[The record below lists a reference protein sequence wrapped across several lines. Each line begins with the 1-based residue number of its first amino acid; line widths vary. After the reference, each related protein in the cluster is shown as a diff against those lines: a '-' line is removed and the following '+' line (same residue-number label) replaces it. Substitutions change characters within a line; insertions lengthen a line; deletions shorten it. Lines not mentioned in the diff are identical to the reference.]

1 MPQLN
6 MDNVEDQDKP
16 DDKPEIEPWYKDARW
31 LIRVFGLAML
41 AVGYLVFRINPVCG
55 NQGHSCPSYS
65 FADPLVLR
73 FERGLVVI
81 LVLLILCAIFW
92 EILRHGEFPD
102 QISRE
107 GFKWSKNIKVTE
119 KLSESA
125 VQQDTAIKT
134 LDADVTKIN
143 KRVRRVDNRVQIVAR
158 DTFVSLE
165 ELSNRISRLEG
176 TDPKLEE

>member
-6 MDNVEDQDKP
+6 MDDIDDQGEP
-16 DDKPEIEPWYKDARW
+16 EDKPEIKPWYRDARW
-31 LIRVFGLAML
+31 FIRAFGLAML
-41 AVGYLVFRINPVCG
+41 AIGYLVFRINPVCG
-55 NQGHSCPSYS
+55 NRGNSCPSYS
-65 FADPLVLR
+65 FDDPLVLR

-107 GFKWSKNIKVTE
+107 GFKWSKNFKATE

-125 VQQDTAIKT
+125 IQQDTAIKT

-143 KRVRRVDNRVQIVAR
+143 KRVRRVDNRVKIVAR
-158 DTFVSLE
+158 DTFMSLE
-165 ELSNRISRLEG
+165 ELSKRISHLEG
-176 TDPKLEE
+176 TDPRLEE